1 MISEYNECILIIGV
15 CVNIRRYYMDN
26 RPTGRKKHV
35 TGDGHGL
42 EKRGSGL
49 NTGPVGTGHGSN
61 GGSGGGQRNSG
72 GGLSK
77 IIMLIILVIFGGAGG
92 IGVLNNGSGG
102 GEVSTGQDALGGMG
116 SLFSVLSSTASNAAW
131 SDGLNNTGK
140 LITTVADGSR
150 DKYTNIKG
158 DGTDKVTIM
167 VYMCGTDL
175 ESKYGMASN
184 DLAEM
189 AKASLNDNVNII
201 VYTGGCEQW
210 KTSAI
215 SNRTNQIYKVANGG
229 LTRLSENEG
238 DKAMTDPNTLSG
250 FIKYCANNYPA
261 NRNELIFW
269 DHGGGSVTGYGY
281 DQKHAASGS
290 MTLAGIDKA
299 LASGGVKFDFIGF
312 DACLMA
318 TAENALMLS
327 KYGDYMIAS
336 EETEPGVGWYYTN
349 WLTKLAQDTGMPTIE
364 IGKNICDDFVATCAQ
379 QCRGQK
385 TTLSVVDLAEAA
397 NTLPAAIK
405 DFSTSTAALISDKK
419 YAVVS
424 NARSASREFA
434 VSSKIDQV
442 DLANLASNLGSEEGA
457 ALTQTI
463 LGAVKYNRTS
473 SDMTNACGLSIY
485 FPYRSAKMVDRIVN
499 TYKQIGMDEE
509 YSRCISGFAKMEV
522 SGQAVSG
529 GTTNPLETLLGQA
542 VQSQAGQDV
551 ISQVLSSLVTG
562 NVSSIS
568 GLDASNTN
576 FLSDRSVVSD
586 EQVEEYLLN
595 NTLSD
600 SDLVWADGKITL
612 SEQQWEL
619 VQCTDKNMFIDDGD
633 GFFDLGLDDVYTFD
647 GKSLTADTD
656 KTWLAVNGQIVAYY
670 HTDTAGE
677 GDGIVRTGYIPVIL
691 NGQRAKLIAVFEGEE
706 SIGYIAG
713 AQYDYLGSDCEVEA
727 KNLAALE
734 DGDTLEFICDHYTY
748 DGEYDNT
755 YLIGQPMTVS
765 GELELSDV
773 NVKVGEAKITY
784 MFTDIY
790 GQKHWSTVLN

>member
-1 MISEYNECILIIGV
+1 
-15 CVNIRRYYMDN
+15 MDN

>member
-1 MISEYNECILIIGV
+1 
-15 CVNIRRYYMDN
+15 MDN

-61 GGSGGGQRNSG
+61 GGAGGGQRNSG

-116 SLFSVLSSTASNAAW
+116 SLFSALSSTASNAAW

-150 DKYTNIKG
+150 DKYINIKG

-210 KTSAI
+210 KTSAV

-290 MTLAGIDKA
+290 MTLVGIDKA

>member
-1 MISEYNECILIIGV
+1 
-15 CVNIRRYYMDN
+15 MDN

-116 SLFSVLSSTASNAAW
+116 SLFSALSSTASNAAW

-210 KTSAI
+210 KTSAV

-463 LGAVKYNRTS
+463 LGTVKYNRTS